1 MNREK
6 ANFTTQCSRF
16 KTQDSNN
23 VIPIG
28 FLEFGLKDL
37 LETLVIALVLFYLY
51 RWIRGTFAI
60 QAALG
65 LLFIILINAVVSLL
79 GFTTLNFMLRSVL
92 DVGVL
97 AVFIIFQPEIRKLLY
112 SLGQNTAFDRFIGR
126 TGSDSV
132 IEEVINAVKVMA
144 QSKTGALI
152 VFARSS
158 SLQDLVDVGVRID
171 ARVNAELLQTI
182 FQKDTPLHDG
192 AVVIRNNKIV
202 AASCYLPISQNPNI
216 SSVFGTRHRAAV
228 GISETNNVFVV
239 VVSEETGRIS
249 IAKNGALTSGL
260 SIQKLRAEMEKS
272 LGEEKEGDMG
282 FSSEKA
288 ELEMN

>member
-1 MNREK
+1 M
-6 ANFTTQCSRF
+6 
-16 KTQDSNN
+16 
-23 VIPIG
+23 IPLG

-37 LETLVIALVLFYLY
+37 LETMVIALVLFYLY

-65 LLFIILINAVVSLL
+65 LLFVIVINAVVSLL
-79 GFTTLNFMLRSVL
+79 GFSTLNFMLRSVL

-112 SLGQNTAFDRFIGR
+112 SLGQNTTFDRFVGR
-126 TGSDSV
+126 SGSESIID
-132 IEEVINAVKVMA
+132 EVIVAVKNM
-144 QSKTGALI
+144 SRTKTGALI

-158 SLQDLVDVGVRID
+158 SLQDLVDVGIKLD
-171 ARVNAELLQTI
+171 AKVNSQLLQTI
-182 FQKDTPLHDG
+182 FQKETPLHDG
-192 AVVIRNNKIV
+192 AVVIRNNRIV

-239 VVSEETGRIS
+239 IVSEETGRIS

-260 SIQKLRAEMEKS
+260 SIQKLRDEMEKS
-272 LGEEKEGDMG
+272 LGEEKEDDVG

>member
-1 MNREK
+1 M
-6 ANFTTQCSRF
+6 
-16 KTQDSNN
+16 
-23 VIPIG
+23 IPIG

-65 LLFIILINAVVSLL
+65 LLFVIVINAVVSLL

-112 SLGQNTAFDRFIGR
+112 SLGQNTTFDRLMGR
-126 TGSDSV
+126 TGSENI
-132 IEEVINAVKVMA
+132 IEEVIEAVKNM
-144 QSKTGALI
+144 SHTKTGALI
-152 VFARSS
+152 VFARTS
-158 SLQDLVDVGVRID
+158 SLQDLVDVGIKLD
-171 ARVNAELLQTI
+171 ARVNSQLLQTI
-182 FQKDTPLHDG
+182 FQKETPLHDG
-192 AVVIRNNKIV
+192 AVVIRNNRIV

-260 SIQKLRAEMEKS
+260 SIQKLRSEMEKS
-272 LGEEKEGDMG
+272 LGEVKEEDVG

>member
-1 MNREK
+1 M
-6 ANFTTQCSRF
+6 
-16 KTQDSNN
+16 
-23 VIPIG
+23 PLG
-28 FLEFGLKDL
+28 FLELGLKDL
-37 LETLVIALVLFYLY
+37 LEILVISIVLYYLY

-65 LLFIILINAVVSLL
+65 LLFIILINAGVSIL
-79 GFTTLNFMLRSVL
+79 GFSTLNFMLRSVL

-112 SLGQNTAFDRFIGR
+112 NLGQNTSFDRFIGR
-126 TGSDSV
+126 TGSDSMIDEV
-132 IEEVINAVKVMA
+132 IEAVRNMA

-152 VFARSS
+152 VFSRTS
-158 SLQDLVDVGVRID
+158 SLQDLVDIGVKLD
-171 ARVNAELLQTI
+171 ARVNASLIQTI
-182 FQKDTPLHDG
+182 FQRETPLHDG
-192 AVVIRNNKIV
+192 AVIIRNNRIV

-216 SSVFGTRHRAAV
+216 STVFGTRHRAAV

-249 IAKNGALTSGL
+249 IAKNGALSSGL
-260 SIQKLRAEMEKS
+260 SIQKLRSEMEKN
-272 LGEEKEGDMG
+272 LGEGKTEEIG

-288 ELEMN
+288 DID

>member
-1 MNREK
+1 M
-6 ANFTTQCSRF
+6 
-16 KTQDSNN
+16 
-23 VIPIG
+23 IPIG

-37 LETLVIALVLFYLY
+37 LETLVIALVLYYLY

-65 LLFIILINAVVSLL
+65 LLFIILINAAVSLL
-79 GFTTLNFMLRSVL
+79 GFTTLNFMLRSIL

-112 SLGQNTAFDRFIGR
+112 SLGQNTTFNRFIGR
-126 TGSDSV
+126 AGSDTVIDEV
-132 IEEVINAVKVMA
+132 IEAVKNM
-144 QSKTGALI
+144 SHTKTGALI

-158 SLQDLVDVGVRID
+158 SLQDLVDVGVKVD
-171 ARVNAELLQTI
+171 AKVNAQLLQTI
-182 FQKDTPLHDG
+182 FQKETPLHDG
-192 AVVIRNNKIV
+192 AVVIRNNRIV

-239 VVSEETGRIS
+239 IVSEETGRIS

-260 SIQKLRAEMEKS
+260 SIQKLRTEMEKS
-272 LGEEKEGDMG
+272 LGEEKESDVG
-282 FSSEKA
+282 FSAEKA
-288 ELEMN
+288 DLEMN

>member
-1 MNREK
+1 M
-6 ANFTTQCSRF
+6 
-16 KTQDSNN
+16 
-23 VIPIG
+23 IPIG

-37 LETLVIALVLFYLY
+37 LETLVIALVLYYLY

-60 QAALG
+60 QAAFG
-65 LLFIILINAVVSLL
+65 LLFVIVLNGAVSLL
-79 GFTTLNFMLRSVL
+79 GFSTLNFILRSIL

-112 SLGQNTAFDRFIGR
+112 SLGQNTTFDRFIGR
-126 TGSDSV
+126 SGADSV
-132 IEEVINAVKVMA
+132 IEEVIDAVKTMA
-144 QSKTGALI
+144 QTKTGALI

-158 SLQDLVDVGVRID
+158 SLQDLVDVGVKLD
-171 ARVNAELLQTI
+171 ARVNAQLLQTI
-182 FQKDTPLHDG
+182 FQKETPLHDG
-192 AVVIRNNKIV
+192 AVVIRNNRIV

-228 GISETNNVFVV
+228 GVSETNNVFVV

-249 IAKNGALTSGL
+249 VAKNGALTSGL
-260 SIQKLRAEMEKS
+260 SIQKLRSEMEKS
-272 LGEEKEGDMG
+272 LGEEKEGEMG
-282 FSSEKA
+282 FSSNKA

>member
-1 MNREK
+1 VVPAFGRQLTSFVEHEIM
-6 ANFTTQCSRF
+6 
-16 KTQDSNN
+16 
-23 VIPIG
+23 IPIG
-28 FLEFGLKDL
+28 FLEFGIKDL

-65 LLFIILINAVVSLL
+65 LLFVIVLNGVVSLL
-79 GFTTLNFMLRSVL
+79 GFTTLNFMLRSIL

-112 SLGQNTAFDRFIGR
+112 SLGQNTTFDRFIGSS
-126 TGSDSV
+126 GADDV
-132 IEEVINAVKVMA
+132 IEEVIEAVKIMA
-144 QSKTGALI
+144 QTKTGALV

-158 SLQDLVDVGVRID
+158 SLQDLVDVGVKLD
-171 ARVNAELLQTI
+171 ARVNSQLLQTI
-182 FQKDTPLHDG
+182 FQKETPLHDG
-192 AVVIRNNKIV
+192 AVVIRNNRIV

-228 GISETNNVFVV
+228 GISETNNVFVI

-260 SIQKLRAEMEKS
+260 SIQKLRTEMEKS
-272 LGEEKEGDMG
+272 LGEEKGSDMG
-282 FSSEKA
+282 FSSGKA
-288 ELEMN
+288 DLEMN